1 MMSGEKQV
9 KVAPIRLCRREV
21 RSAEAN
27 FFPMSGEKRRSKSPL
42 TDKTMPLNVRSA
54 EANFFPMRPRRSK

>member
-42 TDKTMPLNVRSA
+42 TDERSNA
-54 EANFFPMRPRRSK
+54 RDQISS